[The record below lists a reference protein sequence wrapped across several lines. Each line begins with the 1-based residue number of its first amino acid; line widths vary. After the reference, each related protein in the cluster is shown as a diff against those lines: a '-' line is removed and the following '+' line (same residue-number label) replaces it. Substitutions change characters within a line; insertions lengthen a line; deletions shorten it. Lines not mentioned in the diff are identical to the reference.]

1 MRWGLL
7 PLHALCTGC
16 LPTGA
21 IFEALAFHIND
32 NPMWHF
38 IECIKFL
45 SDNGSHF
52 KSFEL
57 IYFIAALNVNLATG
71 AAAGG
76 AAAATGAAAGGASG
90 AAGAAAGGASGAAGA
105 EAGDSSRTRKS

>member
-1 MRWGLL
+1 MGV
-7 PLHALCTGC
+7 
-16 LPTGA
+16 
-21 IFEALAFHIND
+21 FEALAFHIND

-57 IYFIAALNVNLATG
+57 IYFIAALNVNLADSFA
-71 AAAGG
+71 AAAG
-76 AAAATGAAAGGASG
+76 AAG
-90 AAGAAAGGASGAAGA
+90 AAGAAAGGAS
-105 EAGDSSRTRKS
+105 